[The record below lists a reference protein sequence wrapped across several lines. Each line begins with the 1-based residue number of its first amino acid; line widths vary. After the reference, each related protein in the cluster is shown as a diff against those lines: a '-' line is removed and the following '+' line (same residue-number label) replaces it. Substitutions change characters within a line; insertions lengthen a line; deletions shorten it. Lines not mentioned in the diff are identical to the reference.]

1 MNMFEQTQEQPKKPF
16 AELPSSIRGLVA
28 CRVCARIKTV
38 SQFADT
44 GCESCYEDITNGRK
58 VCAKY
63 FGHDEQT
70 QLMLQD
76 KMLQEILTPNFEGVV
91 CIMDTDKS
99 WVARWQ
105 GCSTLRPGA
114 YAQKVNEEPGPNLK
128 QDLEH
133 NNVDWITKQQSIV
146 TATMEDQL
154 K

>member
-1 MNMFEQTQEQPKKPF
+1 MNMFEQTQEQPKKPY

-44 GCESCYEDITNGRK
+44 GCESCDEDITNGRK
-58 VCAKY
+58 VCEEY
-63 FGHDEQT
+63 FGDQH
-70 QLMLQD
+70 

-146 TATMEDQL
+146 TATMADQL